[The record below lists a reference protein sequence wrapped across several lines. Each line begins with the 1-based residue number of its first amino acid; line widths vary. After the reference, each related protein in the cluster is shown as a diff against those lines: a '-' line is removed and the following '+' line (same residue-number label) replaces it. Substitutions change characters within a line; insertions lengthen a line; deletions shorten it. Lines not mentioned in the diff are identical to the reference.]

1 MSEGNGLPK
10 GWADAT
16 LGDLIT
22 LTQNGFGKRSQESG
36 RPTVVLR
43 LADITDGEIT
53 LADPRRVN
61 ATPEEIQQYELKP
74 DDLLAIRVNGSPDI
88 VGRVVRFVGA
98 DQPVL
103 FCDHFIHLRL
113 PESGLARYLRYFAD
127 TRAVRRFVEEN
138 KVSSAGQ
145 NTVNQSTLMRL
156 PVSIAPLPEQHR
168 IVEKIEELFSDLDA
182 GVTSLERAKANLK
195 RYRASVLKSA
205 VEGRLTEEWRRE
217 HPQAEDGGTLLDR
230 ILRERR
236 EKWERDQLQKFKEKG
251 KEPPKNWQSKYKEPS
266 APDTSE
272 LPELPE
278 GWAWATI
285 HQLNS
290 AVRPISYGVLQP
302 GDDLAEGVPLVR
314 VCDVADG
321 KVAIGQLKRIAP
333 EISAQFQRTILQGGE
348 VLLTVVG
355 TIGRTAIAPRTLA
368 GANTARAVVVIAVV
382 APAIPEYLELCLRE
396 GSMRV
401 RLTQASHEV
410 ARKTLNLED
419 VRVVAIPLPPLAE
432 QEQIV
437 ALVEER
443 LSQID
448 SAEKTID
455 AELIRSK
462 RLRQSIL
469 KTAFEG
475 KLVPQDPKDEPASTL
490 LERIKT
496 SREAEQ
502 PKKKAKKVKS
512 IRLESLG

>member
-1 MSEGNGLPK
+1 MSESKGLPR
-10 GWADAT
+10 GWAEAT

-43 LADITDGEIT
+43 LADIADGEIS

-61 ATPEEIQQYELKP
+61 ANPEQIQQYGLKP

-88 VGRVVRFVGA
+88 VGRVVRFLGS

-113 PESGLARYLRYFAD
+113 PESGLARYLRCFAD
-127 TRAVRRFVEEN
+127 TRTVRRFVEEN

-156 PVSIAPLPEQHR
+156 AVPVPPLSEQHR

-182 GVTSLERAKANLK
+182 GVASLQRAKANLK

-205 VEGRLTEEWRRE
+205 VEGRLTEDWRKE
-217 HPQAEDGGTLLDR
+217 HPQAEDGQMLLDR

-236 EKWERDQLQKFKEKG
+236 EKWEKDQLQKFKEKG
-251 KEPPKNWQSKYKEPS
+251 KEPPKNWQSKYEEPT

-278 GWAWATI
+278 GWVWARLGEI
-285 HQLNS
+285 LRIRNGYAFSS
-290 AVRPISYGVLQP
+290 ADYQDDGIPLIRQSELKGPTVTLDDTVCLPESFLEEHSDFCVRKGDILVGMSGSLGAIAEYQGETPCLQNQRT
-302 GDDLAEGVPLVR
+302 GLFVI
-314 VCDVADG
+314 ADG
-321 KVAIGQLKRIAP
+321 VSRGFCRYAYL
-333 EISAQFQRTILQGGE
+333 SF
-348 VLLTVVG
+348 
-355 TIGRTAIAPRTLA
+355 
-368 GANTARAVVVIAVV
+368 TARIV
-382 APAIPEYLELCLRE
+382 RE
-396 GSMRV
+396 GKGVGVQNVSAKDIES
-401 RLTQASHEV
+401 LP
-410 ARKTLNLED
+410 
-419 VRVVAIPLPPLAE
+419 IPLPPLAE
-432 QEQIV
+432 QEQVV

-448 SAEKTID
+448 SAERTID

-462 RLRQSIL
+462 RLRQSVL
-469 KTAFEG
+469 KRAFEG
-475 KLVPQDPKDEPASTL
+475 KLVPQDPKDEPASVL
-490 LERIKT
+490 LERIKA
-496 SREAEQ
+496 SKEAKQ
-502 PKKKAKKVKS
+502 PKKVKAGTK
-512 IRLESLG
+512 